1 MLLRGVGGG
10 FGVHSVGGFLA
21 SLYTSWVG
29 SKDFIGFRYTKI
41 MKIFYC
47 NMDELFWGWYST
59 IIYRPVKNCYWKG
72 GTAILESAL

>member
-29 SKDFIGFRYTKI
+29 SKDFIGFQLHE
-41 MKIFYC
+41 
-47 NMDELFWGWYST
+47 NNE
-59 IIYRPVKNCYWKG
+59 N
-72 GTAILESAL
+72 ILLQHG